1 MIQLLFVLFFGA
13 AAIWF
18 GLKVFTT
25 ASMMRS
31 ALALLFSMTALGA
44 LFLAI
49 QAEFLGVLQIMM
61 MAGEMA
67 IMALFMIMYMM
78 NPGGLSAMEMTHQKS
93 LSITVAVAG
102 VLLAVLLA
110 VFPAWGPIV
119 TEVAAPAEQT
129 RKLGFEL
136 MGRSML
142 IFEAAGVTILVAMI
156 ATTAVAIRRR
166 E

>member
-1 MIQLLFVLFFGA
+1 MIQLAFVLFFGL

-44 LFLAI
+44 LFLAL

-61 MAGEMA
+61 MAAEMA

-78 NPGGLSAMEMTHQKS
+78 NPGGLSQMEMTHQKQ
-93 LSITVAVAG
+93 LSIGFAVVGALGAGLLAFVGGWGPVAVD
-102 VLLAVLLA
+102 L
-110 VFPAWGPIV
+110 
-119 TEVAAPAEQT
+119 AAPGDQT
-129 RKLGFEL
+129 RALGLEL
-136 MGRSML
+136 MERSML
-142 IFEAAGVTILVAMI
+142 VFETAGVTILIAMI
-156 ATTAVAIRRR
+156 ATTMVAIRRR

>member
-13 AAIWF
+13 AGIWF

-44 LFLAI
+44 LFLALE
-49 QAEFLGVLQIMM
+49 AEFLGVLQIMM
-61 MAGEMA
+61 MAVEMA

-78 NPGGLSAMEMTHQKS
+78 NPGGLSQMEMTHQKR

-102 VLLAVLLA
+102 GLLALLLA
-110 VFPAWGPIV
+110 VFGGWQLSSV
-119 TEVAAPAEQT
+119 EVAPPAEQT
-129 RKLGFEL
+129 RALGFEL
-136 MGRSML
+136 MERSML
-142 IFEAAGVTILVAMI
+142 VFEAAGVTILVAMI

>member
-1 MIQLLFVLFFGA
+1 VIQLLFVLFFGA
-13 AAIWF
+13 AAVWF

-44 LFLAI
+44 LFLTL

-61 MAGEMA
+61 MAAEMA

-78 NPGGLSAMEMTHQKS
+78 NPGGLSQMEMTHQKR
-93 LSITVAVAG
+93 LSIWASIAG
-102 VLLAVLLA
+102 GSTAGLLALFGGWRPVSAEL
-110 VFPAWGPIV
+110 
-119 TEVAAPAEQT
+119 AAPGEQT
-129 RKLGFEL
+129 RELGFEL
-136 MGRSML
+136 MERSML
-142 IFEAAGVTILVAMI
+142 IFETAGVTILVAMI

>member
-1 MIQLLFVLFFGA
+1 MQLAAVVFFGL

-44 LFLAI
+44 LFLAV

-61 MAGEMA
+61 MASEMA

-78 NPGGLSAMEMTHQKS
+78 NPGGLSQMEMTHQKR
-93 LSITVAVAG
+93 LSITFAAVG
-102 VLLAVLLA
+102 VLLAGLLA
-110 VFPAWGPIV
+110 VFGGWGPV
-119 TEVAAPAEQT
+119 VAEVAEPEQQT
-129 RKLGFEL
+129 RALGLEL
-136 MGRSML
+136 MERSML
-142 IFEAAGVTILVAMI
+142 VFESAGVTILVAMV
-156 ATTAVAIRRR
+156 ATVAVAIRRR